1 MLMLR
6 EFYRPF
12 ASHFAAVLVAV
23 VEMWCAECA
32 KNAPFAPIISFQ
44 CQVKFA
50 KMKFIKS
57 FMRDTAWLAA
67 VRQNLMLLARF
78 SVWLND
84 SLEIWNASQGKRKRA
99 SARCVLVSSRRKD
112 WTNAK
117 MAHKWNEWT
126 TIKIRFASH
135 VNALR
140 YGCRAESNAKM
151 CTSCLKMLRLIAP
164 WVLTHYK
171 IVHGTPFLVN
181 IGMEWGFPMNEDG
194 NVGQPKDESAYFG
207 GILGFSKLLT
217 LPYTFLPINAIKM
230 PIKIDKFRLI
240 FLEIQKLIRNEKN
253 GT

>member
-1 MLMLR
+1 MLR

-57 FMRDTAWLAA
+57 SMRDTAWLAA

-99 SARCVLVSSRRKD
+99 SARCALVSSRRKD
-112 WTNAK
+112 WTNDK

-126 TIKIRFASH
+126 NSNNSNKNSFCFARECAAIWLPSRIKCKNVHLLFENVTI
-135 VNALR
+135 N
-140 YGCRAESNAKM
+140 
-151 CTSCLKMLRLIAP
+151 CTLSL
-164 WVLTHYK
+164 
-171 IVHGTPFLVN
+171 
-181 IGMEWGFPMNEDG
+181 D
-194 NVGQPKDESAYFG
+194 
-207 GILGFSKLLT
+207 T
-217 LPYTFLPINAIKM
+217 L
-230 PIKIDKFRLI
+230 
-240 FLEIQKLIRNEKN
+240 
-253 GT
+253 